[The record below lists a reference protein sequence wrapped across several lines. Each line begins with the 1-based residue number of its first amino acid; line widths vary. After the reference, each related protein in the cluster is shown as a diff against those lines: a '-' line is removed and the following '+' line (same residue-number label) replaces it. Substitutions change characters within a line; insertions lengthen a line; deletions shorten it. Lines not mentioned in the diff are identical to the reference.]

1 MSTRILTTV
10 GPIFVNVENIDE
22 RRGSSVLG
30 MASSPPPDDG
40 SDNIISKGAATA
52 RECSAMVRVVFS
64 LMMHPT
70 TEGDP
75 SKA

>member
-1 MSTRILTTV
+1 M
-10 GPIFVNVENIDE
+10 NVENIEE

-30 MASSPPPDDG
+30 MASSPRAER
-40 SDNIISKGAATA
+40 SENIVPKGAATA
-52 RECSAMVRVVFS
+52 RECSAIVSVVIS

-70 TEGDP
+70 TVGDP